1 MHAKSHEGLR
11 TWATVLKIVAWIVL
25 ALGVISAIAAIVGGH
40 EAAQRAAQRGLEMT
54 GTGMAGAGITGGVAA
69 FVMSVVW
76 FLILYVLAE
85 VGQAVADIW
94 AGRLAAGEAI
104 AARTGISTEPGYTPT
119 RPATPPAGAPT

>member
-25 ALGVISAIAAIVGGH
+25 ALGVISAIAAIIGGQ

-54 GTGMAGAGITGGVAA
+54 GTGIAGAGITGGIAA
-69 FVMSVVW
+69 FIMSVVW

-85 VGQAVADIW
+85 IGQAVSDIW
-94 AGRLAAGEAI
+94 ASRLTAGEVVTS
-104 AARTGISTEPGYTPT
+104 RTGISTEPGYTPT